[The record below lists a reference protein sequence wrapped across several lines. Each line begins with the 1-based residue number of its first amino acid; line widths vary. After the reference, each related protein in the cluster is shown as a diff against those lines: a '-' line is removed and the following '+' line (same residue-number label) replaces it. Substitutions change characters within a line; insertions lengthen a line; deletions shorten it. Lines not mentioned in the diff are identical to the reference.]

1 MLAGR
6 CTNFFFRC
14 KYGLLRA
21 SNHSAALTLIP
32 FHHTLSRRGDR
43 CRQLTFHPFSGPS
56 YQQACG
62 TPALRCVNHL
72 VMDRWCTSLAP
83 EDPLSTDHSRPTDP
97 PATEHAHKS
106 PTCSG
111 CGSLLQCTH
120 VDRQGYIPRERLE
133 GVDRSLVNRRL
144 ANSALDDG
152 AVDGKEDGAVDGR
165 EDGAVDGRED
175 GAVDGKE
182 DGAEDGREDGAVYVR
197 EDGAVDGREDG
208 AVDGREVDGRDGAE
222 DGREEVCDGS
232 DGGTQK
238 TSPLTCKR
246 CFSLK
251 HYNTALNVTLQA
263 DDYLRHLSHLCDKRA
278 LILLV
283 VDVIDFPGSLF
294 PSLHTLISTTSRVLV
309 VANKIDLLPK
319 DTNMNRLKGSI
330 LDECEHSGLDGS
342 NVSGVVFTSVRSG
355 EGLDN
360 LATSV
365 LEKWGNRGDVYLLGC
380 TNVGKSSLFNH
391 LLQTL
396 CGARPGEL
404 DVDCGLGAPA
414 ATISHWP
421 GTTLG
426 LLSFPIMS
434 VGKRKRL
441 LAQQLRARG
450 VGLQGGEG
458 EREPTLASLR
468 QQGMKEPPQN
478 RFWLHDTPGAI
489 NEAQVKSHQ
498 VLLFRYN
505 MKG

>member
-43 CRQLTFHPFSGPS
+43 RRQLTFRPFSGLP

-62 TPALRCVNHL
+62 TPALQCVNHRM
-72 VMDRWCTSLAP
+72 MDRWCTSLAP

-111 CGSLLQCTH
+111 CGSVLQCAH

-152 AVDGKEDGAVDGR
+152 AVDG
-165 EDGAVDGRED
+165 RED

-182 DGAEDGREDGAVYVR
+182 DGA
-197 EDGAVDGREDG
+197 VDGRE
-208 AVDGREVDGRDGAE
+208 DGAE

-232 DGGTQK
+232 DGGTKK

-294 PSLHTLISTTSRVLV
+294 PSLHTLISPTSRVLV

-319 DTNMNRLKGSI
+319 DTDMNRLKGSI

-441 LAQQLRARG
+441 AAQQLRAGG

-458 EREPTLASLR
+458 EREHTLASPS

-505 MKG
+505 I